1 MEFFYFCTFIPS
13 KRKPHYLETT
23 FYSNGKLL
31 LTGEYIVLDGAKA
44 LALPTVYGQSLTVK
58 ENNSAKI
65 SWQSFDSDQTA
76 WIATE
81 LQSTDIVNNVLDSVN
96 PLERKLVAILSE
108 ANKLNPSFLENNKG
122 YEIKTELTFP
132 KNWGLGS
139 SSTLINNLSKWL
151 DINPYE
157 LLHKTFSGSGYDIAC
172 ASNDSPILFSLEQNN
187 PLIEAIDFNPVF
199 AEHLYFVYL
208 NQKQNSRSAIAS
220 YYHKQF
226 NLSNTIQRIDTITQ
240 QILKTND
247 LHEFSHL
254 LENHEA
260 IMSNVLEMQTVKETF
275 FSDFTG
281 MVKSLGAWGGD
292 FVLAVAKEDPTAYF
306 KQKGFD
312 VIIPYHQ
319 MILPQKA

>member
-1 MEFFYFCTFIPS
+1 M
-13 KRKPHYLETT
+13 ETT

-31 LTGEYIVLDGAKA
+31 LTGEYLVLDGAKA
-44 LALPTVYGQSLTVK
+44 LALPTVYGQNLTIEK
-58 ENNSAKI
+58 NNSSKI

-76 WIATE
+76 WISTE
-81 LQSTDIVNNVLDSVN
+81 LQSTDIINNSLDSLN
-96 PLERKLVAILSE
+96 PLEQKLVTILSE
-108 ANKLNPSFLENNKG
+108 AHKLQPSFLENNKG
-122 YEIKTELTFP
+122 YTIKTQLTFP

-172 ASNDSPILFSLEQNN
+172 ASNNSPILFSLKKNTPVVEVTH
-187 PLIEAIDFNPVF
+187 FNPTF

-208 NQKQNSRSAIAS
+208 NKKQNSRSAIAS

-226 NLSNTIQRIDTITQ
+226 NLSNTIHQIDAITQ

-247 LHEFSHL
+247 LYEFAHL

-275 FSDFTG
+275 FSDFKG
-281 MVKSLGAWGGD
+281 VIKSLGAWGGD
-292 FVLAVAKEDPTAYF
+292 FVLAVAPEDPTPYF
-306 KQKGFD
+306 KEKGFD

-319 MILPQKA
+319 MILPQKI

>member
-44 LALPTVYGQSLTVK
+44 LALPTVYGQSLRIK
-58 ENNSAKI
+58 ENNSGKV

-81 LQSTDIVNNVLDSVN
+81 LQSSAIINNSLASAN
-96 PLERKLVAILSE
+96 PLEQKLVTILSE

-151 DINPYE
+151 DINPYK

-187 PLIEAIDFNPVF
+187 PLVEAIDFNPVF

-226 NLSNTIQRIDTITQ
+226 NLSNTIQHIDSITQ

-247 LHEFSHL
+247 LYEFSRL

-260 IMSNVLEMQTVKETF
+260 IMSNILEMQTVKEVF
-275 FSDFTG
+275 FSDFKG

-312 VIIPYHQ
+312 IIIPYHQ
-319 MILPQKA
+319 MILPQKT

>member
-44 LALPTVYGQSLTVK
+44 LALPTVYGQSLRIK
-58 ENNSAKI
+58 QNNSGKI
-65 SWQSFDSDQTA
+65 TWESLDSDQTK
-76 WIATE
+76 WIQTE
-81 LQSTDIVNNVLDSVN
+81 FQFSEIINNAIESTN
-96 PLERKLVAILSE
+96 PLEQKLANILFE
-108 ANKLNPSFLENNKG
+108 AYKLNPIFLENNKG

-172 ASNDSPILFSLEQNN
+172 ASNNSPILFSLEQNN

-247 LHEFSHL
+247 LHEFSRL

-312 VIIPYHQ
+312 IIIPYHQ
-319 MILPQKA
+319 MILPQKT